1 MGFFLPSRSLSSI
14 FPHWTWLN
22 HSSFPS
28 NIKMRHVDDFVE
40 FRRNILGFIQAV
52 DDASGPKLAK
62 SPSPAPRSIATIEV
76 DLREHT
82 DFVLKMHSRR
92 ETMRAKDICC
102 GKTRLA
108 AVGDNAGSTDEN
120 NAQPARTVMCVT
132 SHHDDKYDTLANQRT
147 HSAEPSQGKILS
159 SDHKVSLAFVIHRAS
174 DS

>member
-1 MGFFLPSRSLSSI
+1 MVSYGTVTYTQWMGFFLASRSLSSI
-14 FPHWTWLN
+14 FPYWTWLY

-28 NIKMRHVDDFVE
+28 NINMRHVDDFVE

-52 DDASGPKLAK
+52 
-62 SPSPAPRSIATIEV
+62 PRSIATIEV

-132 SHHDDKYDTLANQRT
+132 SHHDDKYDTLANQ
-147 HSAEPSQGKILS
+147 
-159 SDHKVSLAFVIHRAS
+159 
-174 DS
+174 